1 MKKHG
6 LFKIVGILLF
16 LLIITTFFVPG
27 RGSQMANL
35 GIIDV
40 VLNSLQSLYY
50 FFDTGLFI
58 LVVAGLYGVLNKTG
72 AYKKLLDSIVTKLKQ
87 NGKSFIIA
95 SIIIFALL
103 VSVTGLTL
111 PLFIFVPFVVSI
123 ILLLGYDKLVAVTST
138 IGAMM
143 IGLIGGLF
151 INFKN
156 PDDYYSVTFTTFEKY
171 LKLEGELVNIFPK
184 ILLLVGAVLLLILY
198 VLKYI
203 KDVENKKV
211 KYELNDNEKI
221 LVTEVKADYKKIKI
235 WPLIIVLI
243 LMLILLILGL
253 TPWNSLYGIKV
264 FDTFNTWLTKLA
276 IQKRVIFITLLVLL
290 SLYLTI
296 KFRDKKKVII
306 PTVIITLI
314 LVLAMVF
321 SKQIGIKALHKY
333 LTGTYTFTSLF
344 TASPVAFGNW
354 QSLGTFLMPSFM
366 ILFFTLIIK
375 LIYKVNLDDVISDFL
390 EGTKKAIPTIFM
402 IMFAFT
408 VLVCSYNNGFIE
420 TIITATKDFNIALTA
435 LITMLGSLLHID
447 LYYTVAS
454 TLSVMITTYT
464 DTSVYPVLAILFQTM
479 YGLVSLIAPTSILLI
494 IGLVYYDIPYTT
506 WLKFIWRLLLKL
518 IILVIFTVILVTL
531 IL

>member
-27 RGSQMANL
+27 RGSQISNL

-40 VLNSLQSLYY
+40 VLNYLQSFYY

-58 LVVAGLYGVLNKTG
+58 IVVAGLYGVLNKTG
-72 AYKKLLDSIVTKLKQ
+72 AYKKLLDSIVTKLKP
-87 NGKSFIIA
+87 NGKNFVIV

-103 VSVTGLTL
+103 TSVTGLTI

-143 IGLIGGLF
+143 IGFIGGIF
-151 INFKN
+151 VNFKN

-184 ILLLVGAVLLLILY
+184 ILLLVGAVLLLVLYIL
-198 VLKYI
+198 KHI
-203 KDVENKKV
+203 KDVEEKKV
-211 KYELNDNEKI
+211 KYELNDNEKV
-221 LVTEVKADYKKIKI
+221 LVTEVKADYKKIKT
-235 WPLIIVLI
+235 WPLVIVLI
-243 LMLILLILGL
+243 LMFILLILGL
-253 TPWNSLYGIKV
+253 TPWNGIFGIKV
-264 FDTFNTWLTKLA
+264 FDTFNTFLTKLA

-314 LVLAMVF
+314 LVLGMAL
-321 SKQIGIKALHKY
+321 SKYIGIKALHKY
-333 LTGTYTFTSLF
+333 LTETYTLTGLF
-344 TASPVAFGNW
+344 SSSPVAFGNW
-354 QSLGTFLMPSFM
+354 QAMGTYLMPSFM

-375 LIYKVNLDDVISDFL
+375 LIYKVNLDDIVSDFL
-390 EGTKKAIPTIFM
+390 EGTKKALPTVCM
-402 IMFAFT
+402 IMLALT

-420 TIITATKDFNIALTA
+420 TIITATKDFNIAITA
-435 LITMLGSLLHID
+435 LITLLGSLLHID
-447 LYYTVAS
+447 LYYTVAAV
-454 TLSVMITTYT
+454 LSIFVSTYT
-464 DTSVYPVLAILFQTM
+464 DTSVYPVLAILFQSI
-479 YGLVSLIAPTSILLI
+479 YGLVSIIAPTSLLLI

-531 IL
+531 II